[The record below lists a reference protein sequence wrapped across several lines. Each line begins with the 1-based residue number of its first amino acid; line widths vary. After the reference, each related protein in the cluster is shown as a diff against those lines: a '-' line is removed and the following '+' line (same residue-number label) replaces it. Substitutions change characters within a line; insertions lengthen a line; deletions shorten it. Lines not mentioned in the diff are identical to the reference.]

1 MSKVVLTNMCMVHDK
16 STNQVVTQTR
26 VKYWTGMTF
35 PGGHIEPGESFADSA
50 AREVFEETGLTVTDL
65 ECCGVIHWDNTDPD
79 DQEQYLVY
87 LYRTSSFS
95 GDLLEA
101 TDEGPVQWTDLEELQ
116 QMDPDRL
123 SPHFHRYLELF
134 LSDGWKELHAPWT
147 KNESDGDSEN
157 HFRMYR

>member
-1 MSKVVLTNMCMVHDK
+1 MQEGTMSKVVLTNMCMVHDK

-95 GDLLEA
+95 GA
-101 TDEGPVQWTDLEELQ
+101 
-116 QMDPDRL
+116 
-123 SPHFHRYLELF
+123 
-134 LSDGWKELHAPWT
+134 
-147 KNESDGDSEN
+147 
-157 HFRMYR
+157 YRTCPGSRPARWRSTCCG